1 MIDRMKGAAMLEV
14 ATYEEVEADTS
25 ATGQAGMVV
34 LLAAIAQAIAGI
46 GQGGVGIVGGA
57 VAALVGWVLWSG
69 ITYLGELLR
78 TIGFAHAPQVLV
90 ILAFLPILG
99 GLIRVV
105 VAIWMLIAG
114 IIAIR
119 QALDFSTGKA
129 VATALLG
136 WLAIAIPAAIL
147 MGGIGLGR

>member
-1 MIDRMKGAAMLEV
+1 
-14 ATYEEVEADTS
+14 
-25 ATGQAGMVV
+25 
-34 LLAAIAQAIAGI
+34 
-46 GQGGVGIVGGA
+46 
-57 VAALVGWVLWSG
+57 
-69 ITYLGELLR
+69 
-78 TIGFAHAPQVLV
+78 VLV